1 MDNQHT
7 PAINQRYGSLQ
18 KVAPGVLGLPTL
30 IVNVYFVGDAHNWVL
45 VDAGIARFA
54 GNIRKAAEQVFGPG
68 AKPRA
73 IVLTHGH
80 FDHVGSLEALL
91 KVWDVP
97 VYAHKLEIPYLT
109 GMSSYPPP
117 DPTVGGGAMASM
129 SRVFPTKPLHLGS
142 RVRPFPLIGELPE
155 MPGWEIIHTPGHAPG
170 HVSLFR
176 RRDGVL
182 IAGDAFVTTNQ
193 ESFWSVVS
201 RKREIHR
208 PPAYFTQD
216 WTAAQRS
223 VEHLANLEP
232 SVVATGHGLPMRG
245 EEMRTAL
252 HHLARNFRQEAVPA
266 KGRYVAHPALF
277 NEAGVDYVPPA
288 APDPLPKLLAGLAV
302 LTLAGVAAYA
312 LINRNRKH
320 NELKPMGTRTV
331 YYDPEPPHYRTEEK
345 SSSHIPRVR
354 RITRP
359 EY

>member
-1 MDNQHT
+1 
-7 PAINQRYGSLQ
+7 
-18 KVAPGVLGLPTL
+18 
-30 IVNVYFVGDAHNWVL
+30 
-45 VDAGIARFA
+45 
-54 GNIRKAAEQVFGPG
+54 
-68 AKPRA
+68 
-73 IVLTHGH
+73 
-80 FDHVGSLEALL
+80 
-91 KVWDVP
+91 
-97 VYAHKLEIPYLT
+97 
-109 GMSSYPPP
+109 
-117 DPTVGGGAMASM
+117 MASL

-155 MPGWEIIHTPGHAPG
+155 MPGWEVIHTPGHAPG
-170 HVSLFR
+170 HVSFFR
-176 RRDGVL
+176 RHDGVL

-216 WTAAQRS
+216 WPAAQRS
-223 VEHLANLEP
+223 VQHLANLEP

-245 EEMRTAL
+245 EPMRAAL
-252 HHLARNFRQEAVPA
+252 HHLAQNFQQEAVPS

-288 APDPLPKLLAGLAV
+288 APDPLPKI
-302 LTLAGVAAYA
+302 LAGVGIAALAGVVTYA

-345 SSSHIPRVR
+345 SSTHIPRVR